1 MAEPTIFVVD
11 DDEAVRHSLH
21 MLLTAQGF
29 SVNTYPS
36 AQEFLDAAVV
46 CGEGVLLLDV
56 RMPGLSGLDLQAK
69 LRAKR
74 DHLPIVFITAF
85 GDVPLAVD
93 AMKAGAVDFLEKPFT
108 KAAILNCIG
117 RALNLGTQVRTEDR
131 FAADAK
137 TRVESLT
144 PRERQVLERV
154 VSGRQSK
161 AIAFDLGISVRT
173 VENHRARIMGKM
185 EAESVSHLVRMALAA
200 GVVPGEPH
208 PSSIGKRSAFGRRD
222 PRLAR

>member
-36 AQEFLDAAVV
+36 AQEFLDAAVGG
-46 CGEGVLLLDV
+46 GEGVLLLDV

-69 LRAKR
+69 LRAKH
-74 DHLPIVFITAF
+74 DNLPIVFITAF

-108 KAAILNCIG
+108 KATILDCIG
-117 RALNLGTQVRTEDR
+117 RALSLSTQVRVEDR
-131 FAADAK
+131 FSADAK

-154 VSGRQSK
+154 ISGRQSK
-161 AIAFDLGISVRT
+161 IIAFDLGISVRT

-185 EAESVSHLVRMALAA
+185 QAQSVSHLVRMALAA
-200 GVVPGEPH
+200 GVVSCAPW
-208 PSSIGKRSAFGRRD
+208 PSETDNR
-222 PRLAR
+222 

>member
-29 SVNTYPS
+29 AVRTFPS
-36 AQEFLDAAVV
+36 AQDFLDAAAVR
-46 CGEGVLLLDV
+46 GEGVLLLDV
-56 RMPGLSGLDLQAK
+56 RMPGLSGPDLQAK
-69 LRAKR
+69 LRAKH
-74 DHLPIVFITAF
+74 DNLPIVFITAF
-85 GDVPLAVD
+85 GNVPLAVD

-108 KAAILNCIG
+108 KATVLECIS

-144 PRERQVLERV
+144 PRERQVLEQV

-161 AIAFDLGISVRT
+161 IIAFDLGISVRT
-173 VENHRARIMGKM
+173 VENHRARIMSKM
-185 EAESVSHLVRMALAA
+185 QAQSVSHLVRMALAA
-200 GVVPGEPH
+200 GVVSCAPR
-208 PSSIGKRSAFGRRD
+208 PSENHNR
-222 PRLAR
+222 